1 MTRRRVFTL
10 FAALSFAFTGLKSL
24 ARPAETLPAQL
35 SDSEYWKMIS
45 DFSEPSGYFQY
56 DIVTSN
62 EVSYQHV
69 MPELMK
75 TPRSGGAYLG
85 VGPEQN
91 FTYIAALRPKIAFI
105 FDIRRDMMLEHLMY
119 KSIFEMSPTRA
130 QFVANLFSRKAP
142 AQLAPESS
150 VDAMFRAFARVP
162 ADPAVTEANLKQ
174 ILDRLKTVH
183 HFPLS
188 AEDERGIRA
197 IYRTFA
203 REGVMSFSSSFRSPG
218 YATLMT
224 LTDGAGK
231 NWSYLAAKESYDRIR
246 AMHQQNLI
254 VPVVGDFAGQKAIR
268 AVGQYLRAHGTTVH
282 AFYISNVEDY
292 IRAWPQYV
300 GQCRVAPVR
309 RFERS
314 HSVVHRRIDFRFI
327 HVRFRPHTADC
338 SSLTPVP
345 RFMRRSGSIRTVPV
359 KYSAG
364 PAPEGC
370 EPFLLMSILSPVG
383 PFPDRI
389 EGRSGVPQ
397 NLIRGK

>member
-1 MTRRRVFTL
+1 
-10 FAALSFAFTGLKSL
+10 
-24 ARPAETLPAQL
+24 
-35 SDSEYWKMIS
+35 
-45 DFSEPSGYFQY
+45 
-56 DIVTSN
+56 
-62 EVSYQHV
+62 
-69 MPELMK
+69 
-75 TPRSGGAYLG
+75 
-85 VGPEQN
+85 
-91 FTYIAALRPKIAFI
+91 
-105 FDIRRDMMLEHLMY
+105 
-119 KSIFEMSPTRA
+119 
-130 QFVANLFSRKAP
+130 
-142 AQLAPESS
+142 
-150 VDAMFRAFARVP
+150 
-162 ADPAVTEANLKQ
+162 VTEANLKQ

-300 GQCRVAPVR
+300 GNVASLP
-309 RFERS
+309 S
-314 HSVVHRRIDFRFI
+314 DASSV
-327 HVRFRPHTADC
+327 
-338 SSLTPVP
+338 
-345 RFMRRSGSIRTVPV
+345 
-359 KYSAG
+359 
-364 PAPEGC
+364 
-370 EPFLLMSILSPVG
+370 
-383 PFPDRI
+383 
-389 EGRSGVPQ
+389 
-397 NLIRGK
+397 LIRWFIGGSTSVSSMSDFVRTQRIVRH